1 MSLPDLRKNLGTVS
15 GTSNSLRSNKSDCL
29 SFDTRNL
36 TILFSR
42 FQTSIVVGVCLLC
55 RVHWL
60 STSAHR
66 RSSAE
71 NPYLER
77 RVTFAVKIT
86 QHFAWP
92 KNDFTVTSLPSFK
105 SLRVF
110 WVCLRSLRSFPYRWR
125 VLSCVSTFPCHLE
138 IVSNALAEVPDTEV
152 WLSTFLGT
160 FRPHLAANLARDS
173 PASGVKSWIVKSMQ
187 RQARVETMMDDWWAS
202 NLKKPSRV
210 STRFTLVNVGNSHN
224 SMPTR
229 VFFKFCFKI
238 FNFAYTIKLP
248 MDIKRKL
255 LSCPDSVIWDSEMS
269 LHSSFLTLL
278 LLSCVKNAK

>member
-71 NPYLER
+71 N
-77 RVTFAVKIT
+77 
-86 QHFAWP
+86 
-92 KNDFTVTSLPSFK
+92 
-105 SLRVF
+105 RVF

-125 VLSCVSTFPCHLE
+125 VLSCISTFPCHLE

-210 STRFTLVNVGNSHN
+210 STRFALVNVGNSHN

-269 LHSSFLTLL
+269 LHCFFLTLL